1 MIKDVIDKI
10 KAKITGKP
18 AVIGADLGKPGG
30 DHTAELKI
38 TIKSGEMKVEE
49 LQGLGKSINEQTE
62 KLIEKEWQR
71 EKRQNTNNWRK
82 MHNLPMR
89 RKRGSRK
96 RRK

>member
-18 AVIGADLGKPGG
+18 AVIGVDLGKPGG

-38 TIKSGEMKVEE
+38 TIKSGENESR
-49 LQGLGKSINEQTE
+49 GTAGTGKSINEQTE

-71 EKRQNTNNWRK
+71 ENRKNTNNWRK